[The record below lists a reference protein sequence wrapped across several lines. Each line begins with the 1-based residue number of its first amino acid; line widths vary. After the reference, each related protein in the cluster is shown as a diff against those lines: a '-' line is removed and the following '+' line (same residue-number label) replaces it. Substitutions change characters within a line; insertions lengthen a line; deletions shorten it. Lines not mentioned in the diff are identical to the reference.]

1 MFAAV
6 CFAVVGSAA
15 QLLSWVDWS
24 SEPSF
29 EERMMFAAVCF
40 AVVGSAAQ
48 LG

>member
-1 MFAAV
+1 LPWL
-6 CFAVVGSAA
+6 A